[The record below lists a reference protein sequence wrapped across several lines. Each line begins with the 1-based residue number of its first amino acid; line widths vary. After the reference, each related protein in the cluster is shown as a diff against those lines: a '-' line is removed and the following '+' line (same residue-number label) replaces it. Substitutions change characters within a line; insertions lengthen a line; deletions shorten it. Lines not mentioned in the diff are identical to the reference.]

1 MLYELRKISMD
12 QWFAILTLITSIIV
26 SFLFGFV
33 VFRYWQIDVCKPP
46 MEIVQGNFEKVD

>member
-1 MLYELRKISMD
+1 MLYELRKISME
-12 QWFAILTLITSIIV
+12 QWFVITAFVLSIIV

-46 MEIVQGNFEKVD
+46 MEVVQENF